1 MELDIQ
7 KILSEIERD
16 VSLDELN
23 LKEAQFKLPAI
34 KHKYAGL
41 LIRSKI
47 QLGEKRKE
55 LEEHRKQVIEQI
67 KEKSPVKLAP
77 NTLFDTA
84 SELPAIKKIKT
95 DIEQIELLITLLEKT
110 EKTLSSMTYD
120 IKNIIDIQKLETT

>member
-1 MELDIQ
+1 MEFNIQ
-7 KILSEIERD
+7 KILIEIEKD
-16 VSLDELN
+16 VAVDELN
-23 LKEAQFKLPAI
+23 LRDVQFKLPAT

-47 QLGEKRKE
+47 ELSNKKKE
-55 LEEHRKQVIEQI
+55 LDEQRRGAIEQI

-84 SELPAIKKIKT
+84 NELPNLKKIRSE
-95 DIEQIELLITLLEKT
+95 IEEIDLLITLLEKT

-120 IKNIIDIQKLETT
+120 IKNIIEIQKLETT